1 VKVLDPGHK
10 YGIHNLDDVHDPQVL
25 TFVKRQG
32 PNFPGNEGAYPGT
45 TLQEVLR
52 ACCDRLRYVNAQG
65 AQLKQSAMARSYSHE
80 ALVNLQQAILCLER
94 RAASQH
100 GRDPL
105 SITREMAETGPTCI
119 KCGHVGCK
127 GECH

>member
-1 VKVLDPGHK
+1 MKVLDPGH
-10 YGIHNLDDVHDPQVL
+10 YYELGNLDGTTPDRYLQ
-25 TFVKRQG
+25 FVKREG
-32 PNFPGNEGAYPGT
+32 PNFPGNVGHGPGT

-65 AQLKQSAMARSYSHE
+65 AQLKQSALARSYSYE

-94 RAASQH
+94 RAAERH

-105 SITREMAETGPTCI
+105 TIDREMAETGPTCK
-119 KCGHVGCK
+119 KCNHVGCE
-127 GECH
+127 GGCH